1 MRPCSSSD
9 SCAGE
14 IPREVFSFLDG
25 QSHGFTEQSFSYD
38 PAVKPKDEDKLR
50 AIAKATFTL
59 VEQTGLSGLT
69 MAAIAREAG
78 LATGT
83 LYVYF
88 KSKEELMVALYEQ
101 AKTETAASLMQ
112 GDDPAQPMRSRF
124 QRMWLNWLEHRLT
137 HYAQVVFIEQYYNSP
152 WFSEA
157 SRNLSARLIKDWVD
171 LIDAA
176 KAQQILKDV
185 PTTMLIN
192 SFAGSVRE
200 TANMLRSGTLAR
212 TEAHLAMAFGLCWDG
227 IKA

>member
-1 MRPCSSSD
+1 
-9 SCAGE
+9 
-14 IPREVFSFLDG
+14 
-25 QSHGFTEQSFSYD
+25 
-38 PAVKPKDEDKLR
+38 VKPKDDEKLR
-50 AIAKATFTL
+50 AIAEATFTL

-101 AKTETAASLMQ
+101 AKTTTTASLMH
-112 GDDPAQPMRSRF
+112 GDDTKAPLRSRL
-124 QRMWLNWLEHRLT
+124 RHMWMNWLEHRLN
-137 HYAQVVFIEQYYNSP
+137 HYAQVVFLEQYYNSP
-152 WFSEA
+152 WFSDE

-171 LIDAA
+171 LIETA

-185 PTTMLIN
+185 PTVLLTS
-192 SFAGSVRE
+192 SFGGSVRE
-200 TANMLRSGTLAR
+200 TANLLRSGSLAR
-212 TEAHLAMAFGLCWDG
+212 TDANLTLAFGLCWDG

>member
-1 MRPCSSSD
+1 MFVYHHP
-9 SCAGE
+9 
-14 IPREVFSFLDG
+14 
-25 QSHGFTEQSFSYD
+25 
-38 PAVKPKDEDKLR
+38 VKPKDEDKLR

-69 MAAIAREAG
+69 MAAIAREAH

-88 KSKEELMVALYEQ
+88 KSKEELLVALYEQ

-112 GDDPAQPMRSRF
+112 GDDPTLPMRTRF
-124 QRMWLNWLEHRLT
+124 QRMWLNWLEHRLA
-137 HYAQVVFIEQYYNSP
+137 HSAQVVFLEQYYNSP

-171 LIDAA
+171 LIEAA

-185 PTTMLIN
+185 PTPLLIN
-192 SFAGSVRE
+192 SFGGSVRE
-200 TANMLRSGTLAR
+200 TANLLRAGTLAR
-212 TEAHLAMAFGLCWDG
+212 SDAHLAMAFGLCWDG

>member
-1 MRPCSSSD
+1 VNSAAVPRLFVPWGWL
-9 SCAGE
+9 GE
-14 IPREVFSFLDG
+14 FL
-25 QSHGFTEQSFSYD
+25 FVYD
-38 PAVKPKDEDKLR
+38 RAVKPKDDEKFR
-50 AIAKATFTL
+50 AIAKATFVL

-88 KSKEELMVALYEQ
+88 KSKEELLVALYEQ
-101 AKTETAASLMQ
+101 AKTETAASMMQ
-112 GDDPAQPMRSRF
+112 GDDPAAPFRSRF
-124 QRMWLNWLEHRLT
+124 QRMWTNWLEHSLT

-157 SRNLSARLIKDWVD
+157 SRNLSARLVKDWIA
-171 LIDAA
+171 LIETA

-192 SFAGSVRE
+192 SFGGSVRA
-200 TANMLRSGTLAR
+200 TANMLRAGTLRR
-212 TEAHLAMAFGLCWDG
+212 TDAHLAMAFGLCWDG

>member
-1 MRPCSSSD
+1 M
-9 SCAGE
+9 
-14 IPREVFSFLDG
+14 
-25 QSHGFTEQSFSYD
+25 
-38 PAVKPKDEDKLR
+38 KPKDDEKLR
-50 AIAKATFTL
+50 AIGEATFAL

-78 LATGT
+78 VATGT

-101 AKTETAASLMQ
+101 AKTTTTASLMQ
-112 GDDPAQPMRSRF
+112 GDDPKAPFRSRF
-124 QRMWLNWLEHRLT
+124 QRMWMNWLDYRLA
-137 HYAQVVFIEQYYNSP
+137 HYAQVVFLEQYYNSP
-152 WFSEA
+152 WFSEE

-171 LIDAA
+171 LVESA

-185 PTTMLIN
+185 PTVLLIN

-200 TANMLRSGTLAR
+200 TANLLRSGALSR
-212 TEAHLAMAFGLCWDG
+212 TDKNLAMAFGLCWDG